1 MKLWAVAMVRNE
13 GDIIDAF
20 VRHHL
25 ALLDGL
31 AILDHNSTDGTYER
45 IGELQAEGLPVFRTR
60 TLEPAFFKASHVSA
74 LVRECFARTSADFV
88 FALDA
93 DEFIR
98 VASREALEAA
108 LASVPPH
115 SHALHL
121 WRSYVPT
128 SFVDGFGPHCL
139 RLRLREETIPRWKVI
154 IRPSFAARE
163 HDMVSEGNHWVID
176 MRTRTRTAHHL
187 LDPDVLCLAHCPVRT
202 AAQLAAKARL
212 GYQARL
218 HAGNGKLDPKMSS
231 HWREICED
239 LDAGV
244 ELDDAHLTR
253 IAMNYTVPRSQWL
266 PQDMLELVEDPV
278 PLRIAREADLPK

>member
-13 GDIIDAF
+13 GDIIEAF

-31 AILDHNSTDGTYER
+31 AVLDHRSTDGTYELL
-45 IGELQAEGLPVFRTR
+45 GELQAEGLPLFRVR
-60 TLEPAFFKASHVSA
+60 TLEPAFFKSSHVSA
-74 LVRECFARTSADFV
+74 LVRECLARTGADFV

-98 VASREALEAA
+98 ALSRSALESV
-108 LASVPPH
+108 LMSVPLD

-128 SFVDGFGPHCL
+128 SFANGFGPHCL
-139 RLRLREETIPRWKVI
+139 RFRLREETIPRCKVI
-154 IRPSFAARE
+154 IRNSFGGRG
-163 HDMVSEGNHWVID
+163 HDMVSEGNHWVVD
-176 MRTRTRTAHHL
+176 TRTRMRTAHHL
-187 LDPDVLCLAHCPVRT
+187 LDPDLLCLAHCPVRN
-202 AAQLAAKARL
+202 AAQLSAKAKL

-218 HAGNGKLDPKMSS
+218 EAGNGTLDPRMSS

-239 LDAGV
+239 LAAGI
-244 ELDDAHLTR
+244 ELDDSRLRR
-253 IAMNYTVPRSQWL
+253 IAMNYTVPRSQWMA
-266 PQDMLELVEDPV
+266 QESLELVEDPV
-278 PLRIAREADLPK
+278 PLRVARGATAR